1 MLFHKK
7 ERQTHRVQERST
19 LYPVLHVAKSLKNY
33 QQELVKKEV
42 SSLWELGQ
50 VGSSFSNVLKG
61 ADQFQTKLQNLGT
74 SFSSINETAEQFGQV
89 QEEITHSIA
98 EARGQ
103 MEDLD
108 QVSAQVQQSFDA
120 MSETFAQLEAVIRQL
135 KETVSIPVIA
145 KPNAGIP
152 VITKTGEA
160 VYSMGKED
168 FTRHILRLADCGASI
183 IGGCCGTTPDYIEN
197 IKKSL

>member
-1 MLFHKK
+1 MH
-7 ERQTHRVQERST
+7 H
-19 LYPVLHVAKSLKNY
+19 LKNY

-42 SSLWELGQ
+42 LSLWELGQ

-120 MSETFAQLEAVIRQL
+120 MSETFAQLTAEEKNAISHRGLALEAFQEKLEEYL
-135 KETVSIPVIA
+135 K
-145 KPNAGIP
+145 
-152 VITKTGEA
+152 
-160 VYSMGKED
+160 
-168 FTRHILRLADCGASI
+168 
-183 IGGCCGTTPDYIEN
+183 
-197 IKKSL
+197 

>member
-74 SFSSINETAEQFGQV
+74 SFSSINETAEQFGLFRDG
-89 QEEITHSIA
+89 HNLSH
-98 EARGQ
+98 RL
-103 MEDLD
+103 LD
-108 QVSAQVQQSFDA
+108 APDNSL
-120 MSETFAQLEAVIRQL
+120 QL
-135 KETVSIPVIA
+135 
-145 KPNAGIP
+145 
-152 VITKTGEA
+152 
-160 VYSMGKED
+160 GKG
-168 FTRHILRLADCGASI
+168 L
-183 IGGCCGTTPDYIEN
+183 
-197 IKKSL
+197 